1 MDAMKSLSIQ
11 KKVSMS
17 FSTIIPAFQLSIRAA
32 LAAGFATALVQALGL
47 PFPLYAMIAAV
58 IVTELSPL
66 QTRKLG
72 MKRLV
77 GTILGAMFGAALSP
91 LLQNAPW
98 AIALGIMVSMLITH
112 LIHLPDAAKMT
123 GYVCA
128 IVLLNHSDSPW
139 SYAMHRLI
147 ETALGIG
154 VAVLV
159 SYVPKLIPTDKP
171 DR

>member
-1 MDAMKSLSIQ
+1 
-11 KKVSMS
+11 MS
-17 FSTIIPAFQLSIRAA
+17 FSTFIPAFQLSLRAA
-32 LAAGFATALVQALGL
+32 LAAGFAIAIAQIFRL

-58 IVTELSPL
+58 IVTELQPS

-72 MKRLV
+72 MQRLS
-77 GTILGAMFGAALSP
+77 GTILGATFGAMLSP

-98 AIALGIMVSMLITH
+98 AIALSIMVAMLITN
-112 LIHLPDAAKMT
+112 LLRLQYAAKMT

-128 IVLLNHSDSPW
+128 IVLLNHSDNSW
-139 SYAMHRLI
+139 SYALYRLI

>member
-1 MDAMKSLSIQ
+1 
-11 KKVSMS
+11 MS
-17 FSTIIPAFQLSIRAA
+17 FSTFIPAFQLSIRAA
-32 LAAGFATALVQALGL
+32 LAAGLATAIAQILGL

-58 IVTELSPL
+58 IVTELLPS

-72 MKRLV
+72 MLRLV
-77 GTILGAMFGAALSP
+77 GTVLGAIFGATLSP

-98 AIALGIMVSMLITH
+98 AIALSIMVSMLIAH
-112 LIHLPDAAKMT
+112 LLRLQDAAKMT

-128 IVLLNHSDSPW
+128 IVLLNHSDDPW
-139 SYAMHRLI
+139 SYALYRLI

-159 SYVPKLIPTDKP
+159 SYVPKLIPSSSDKERTP
-171 DR
+171 

>member
-1 MDAMKSLSIQ
+1 MT
-11 KKVSMS
+11 
-17 FSTIIPAFQLSIRAA
+17 FSTLIPGLQLSIRAA
-32 LAAGFATALVQALGL
+32 MAAGASVAIAQLLRLQ
-47 PFPLYAMIAAV
+47 FPLYAMIAAV
-58 IVTELSPL
+58 IVTELQPS

-72 MKRLV
+72 MQRLA
-77 GTILGAMFGAALSP
+77 GTLLGAMFGATLSP

-98 AIALGIMVSMLITH
+98 AIALSIMVAMLITN
-112 LIHLPDAAKMT
+112 LLRLQYAAKMT

-128 IVLLNHSDSPW
+128 IVLLNHSDNPW
-139 SYAMHRLI
+139 SYALYRLI